1 MSTTPPTLT
10 ILVVEDDPAIARLLI
25 AVLQMEGYHA
35 IGPIDNG
42 SEALHQF
49 RTKAIDVVLMDVNIR
64 GNLDGI
70 QTATHL
76 QAHRPVPLI
85 YLTSQSDRD
94 TLDRAKQTFPSA
106 YLFKPFTPESVRMAI
121 ELAFQ
126 SYSRTV
132 HPTPLPESESAEATQ
147 SGRETILRVND
158 SLFIRQNNQFL
169 KVPLADILF
178 VEAGDNYI
186 TLQTLKQKF
195 ALRMPLTGVL
205 DRIRHDKIVRVHRS
219 YAVNIVNLDSFS
231 ETEISMGKHLIPIGK
246 NYKADFLRQFE
257 HL

>member
-25 AVLQMEGYHA
+25 AVLQIEGYHV

-42 SEALHQF
+42 LEALERF
-49 RTKAIDVVLMDVNIR
+49 RANAIDVVLMDVNIR
-64 GNLDGI
+64 GDLDGI
-70 QTATHL
+70 QTATRL
-76 QAHRPVPLI
+76 QALRPVPLI
-85 YLTSQSDRD
+85 YLTSQSDRT

-121 ELAFQ
+121 ELSFQ
-126 SYSRTV
+126 SFSWTV
-132 HPTPLPESESAEATQ
+132 HPSPSPLPESESTQ
-147 SGRETILRVND
+147 PGRETILRVND
-158 SLFIRQNNQFL
+158 FLFIRQNNQFL
-169 KVPLADILF
+169 KVPIADILF

-186 TLQTLKQKF
+186 TLQTVKQKF
-195 ALRMPLTGVL
+195 ALRMPLTSVL

-219 YAVNIVNLDSFS
+219 FAVNLVNLDSFS
-231 ETEISMGKHLIPIGK
+231 ESEISLGKHLIPIGK
-246 NYKADFLRQFE
+246 NYKAEFLRQFE